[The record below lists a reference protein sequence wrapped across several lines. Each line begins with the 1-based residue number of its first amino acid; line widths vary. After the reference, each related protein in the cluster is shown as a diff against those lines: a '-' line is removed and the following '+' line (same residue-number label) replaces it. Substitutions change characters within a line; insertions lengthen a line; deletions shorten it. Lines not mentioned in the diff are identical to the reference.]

1 MFFVTGFFFGV
12 LLVIGTAAR
21 QMTGVHLRI
30 AVNHEPPIFSIIRN
44 PANESSVRYSG
55 FTKDAFEI
63 LSNLLG
69 FTYSFVEVTPT
80 MVKNKGSIDAAMIH
94 QLLGKT
100 ADIDGRLISPTAERL
115 AYMDFTLA
123 ISVLNFAI
131 IQPMPNIYNR
141 FMAPIKPFQSTV
153 WYMIFVAFG
162 ATVIFLSVIMKCTG
176 SNKLVPIQV
185 KSRVVSETV
194 WYTFS
199 VLVAQGGYFPS
210 SRLSL
215 RFIAGSWCLVAVVLV
230 YAYNGTLI
238 SHVSLPKYEPIVN
251 NWGDLAANKNLRVTA
266 QRGSLSANIILNSK
280 TGSLKTLGDSLRRHP
295 EDLLVSLPGELDRIL
310 HSGCCAYV
318 AVKRLGELIVHG
330 SMMAHGECKLT
341 IGKELDY
348 SQVWTF
354 GVAKNF
360 PHLSSINI
368 GIQWMRQSGL
378 LTRIGKTYLK
388 PIDKCLGSSAARPK
402 KSQLTLNDLAGA
414 FTVIFGLG
422 CLFSILV
429 FLLELLVLYLVTKT
443 SPSPVA
449 EITQ

>member
-12 LLVIGTAAR
+12 LLVVGSLAK
-21 QMTGVHLRI
+21 QMTGVHLKI

-44 PANESSVRYSG
+44 PTNESSVRYSG
-55 FTKDAFEI
+55 FTKDAFQI
-63 LSNLLG
+63 LSSVLG
-69 FTYSFVEVTPT
+69 FTFSFVEVTPT
-80 MVKNKGSIDAAMIH
+80 MVKNKGSIDAAMVH
-94 QLLGKT
+94 QLLGKS

-115 AYMDFTLA
+115 EYMDFTLA
-123 ISVLNFAI
+123 VSVLNFAI
-131 IQPMPNIYNR
+131 IQPMPNINNR
-141 FMAPIKPFQSTV
+141 FMAPFKPFQSTV

-162 ATVIFLSVIMKCTG
+162 ATVVFLSMITKCTR
-176 SNKLVPIQV
+176 SSKPIPRQMQ
-185 KSRVVSETV
+185 SRVFPGAA

-199 VLVAQGGYFPS
+199 VLVAQGAYFPS
-210 SRLSL
+210 NRVSL
-215 RFIAGSWCLVAVVLV
+215 RSIAGSWCLVAVVLV

-251 NWGDLAANKNLRVTA
+251 NWADLAANKNLRVTA
-266 QRGSLSANIILNSK
+266 QRGSLSANIILSSK

-295 EDLLVSLPGELDRIL
+295 EDLLLSLPGELERIL

-318 AVKRLGELIVHG
+318 GVKRLGELIVYG
-330 SMMAHGECKLT
+330 SMIAHGECKLT
-341 IGKELDY
+341 MGKELDY

-360 PHLSSINI
+360 PYLSSINK
-368 GIQWMRQSGL
+368 GIQSMRQSGL

-388 PIDKCLGSSAARPK
+388 PIDKCLASSAARPK
-402 KSQLTLNDLAGA
+402 QSQLTLYDLAGA
-414 FTVIFGLG
+414 FTIIFGLG

-429 FLLELLVLYLVTKT
+429 YLLEMVVPYLVSKT
-443 SPSPVA
+443 RSPDA